1 MLLERSARVLW
12 VVMFL
17 VHNCTCFLCTSFL
30 APPLF
35 RATLHGKI
43 ALRAP
48 FVTFARSLELRAVG
62 EPKDGDIFSEDF
74 ASYNNVDNASVF
86 EGAPKFSTKKK
97 DLAFVGFGSSFPL
110 TEEDMTD
117 ELKER
122 VYYVMLDALDNYP
135 PEEVG
140 RMLDL
145 LWEAGTLYYNT
156 TCIFVH

>member
-1 MLLERSARVLW
+1 MTLPSW
-12 VVMFL
+12 N
-17 VHNCTCFLCTSFL
+17 VHT
-30 APPLF
+30 P
-35 RATLHGKI
+35 R
-43 ALRAP
+43 
-48 FVTFARSLELRAVG
+48 
-62 EPKDGDIFSEDF
+62 
-74 ASYNNVDNASVF
+74 
-86 EGAPKFSTKKK
+86 KKK
-97 DLAFVGFGSSFPL
+97 DGGFEVGFGSSSVPL
-110 TEEDMTD
+110 TEQDMTD